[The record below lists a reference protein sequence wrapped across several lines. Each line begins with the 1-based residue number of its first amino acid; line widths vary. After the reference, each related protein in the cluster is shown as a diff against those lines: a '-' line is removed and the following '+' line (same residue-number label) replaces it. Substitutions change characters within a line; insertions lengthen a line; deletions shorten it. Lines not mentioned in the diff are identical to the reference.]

1 MGFFSKKVN
10 KELFEILEAD
20 EKNNQI
26 GIKDTRENTDKPH
39 PQHALTADEVMN
51 HSTASEK
58 DTMSDRISDESPL
71 ESLKKRM
78 KNMSSDTKEA
88 SSQEKVEEIKMTSN
102 TSQKQSLLEK
112 CKPYIV
118 DETGKDAT
126 TPREPLYRL
135 ESVAEILQNDSQRT
149 IDLLSQK
156 YDIMIDD
163 LDKKAEKS
171 GISAP
176 KTVPLGDI
184 VKTSITQKPQSA
196 PKDEAVEREIYEEK
210 IPEITVKQFQTSLPD
225 ISDIDNFVAPKPQ
238 AQEKTSEAATIR
250 FTPIKSDTAN
260 GDTAKVTSITNTIDL
275 TNELENL
282 LLPEDTEDETTLEE
296 SEFDGFSVDEEY
308 RGFEDAKK
316 LIYKLSKAK
325 RNSFLRVIGTIIL
338 TLVLCFFELP
348 TLSNLMLTQTRVMM
362 AICTGIFAIS
372 VIINSDMFI
381 SFAKFFSKKS
391 TSDVT
396 ASLAALGC
404 LLYSG
409 FSIFFSHN
417 DYELCLLASFILTFR
432 AIGQFMSRSTMLGN
446 LKQIS
451 TPNSKKAVAL
461 IMDEATTFAM
471 AKDAIEGDV
480 LIAAPRETNTVTD
493 FMKYSK
499 FGLFMKGKLPYITVL
514 SLILAAVCGLASASL
529 FGEAIYG
536 IYTAAAV
543 LTLVATPIIFLIDT
557 LPLRS
562 SSKKLNRKGA
572 MIAGKTAAE
581 RLEMANAVVLSSS
594 DLFPSGTVT
603 LHNMKV
609 LSDNPIDD
617 TILKAASLTDAV
629 SSPLSNI
636 FKQIAGTNTAYS
648 IPDSDTVKYEDKMG
662 LSGWVDDE
670 LLFVG
675 NRTLMEAHGISVPDV
690 KIDWKIL
697 EKGYFPV
704 YIASGNKA
712 MALVVIQYSADPSVV
727 YELKRITDGGVTLL
741 VNNCDPN
748 ITAEMICD
756 YLGLYEDSVRIM
768 TNAGVHMYKNALPP
782 VDSCSAP
789 ASFKGRAINF
799 ISVINSAAKIKKSC
813 ILLNVLYVLAIC
825 FGLCVFAYLSFSG
838 SAAPVTARTLLL
850 FELGISAAALLIFQA
865 FKP

>member
-20 EKNNQI
+20 EKNNEI
-26 GIKDTRENTDKPH
+26 GLNDTIHSADR
-39 PQHALTADEVMN
+39 PQAHHALTVDEVM
-51 HSTASEK
+51 HSGTASDEASV
-58 DTMSDRISDESPL
+58 TDRIPTESPL
-71 ESLKKRM
+71 EALKKRM
-78 KNMSSDTKEA
+78 KNMSTGEETAPSDYKTED
-88 SSQEKVEEIKMTSN
+88 IKMTAAAN
-102 TSQKQSLLEK
+102 EKQSLLEK

-126 TPREPLYRL
+126 TPKEPLYRL

-163 LDKKAEKS
+163 LDKNAEQG

-176 KTVPLGDI
+176 KTAPLGDI
-184 VKTSITQKPQSA
+184 VKQTPPEKPQA
-196 PKDEAVEREIYEEK
+196 TPPKEEREVYEESL
-210 IPEITVKQFQTSLPD
+210 PEITVKQYQTSLPD

-238 AQEKTSEAATIR
+238 AQEKASESATIR
-250 FTPIKSDTAN
+250 FTPIKSDAVN
-260 GDTAKVTSITNTIDL
+260 GDTAKVMSITNTIDL
-275 TNELENL
+275 TNELGDL

-296 SEFDGFSVDEEY
+296 SAFDGFSVEEEY
-308 RGFEDAKK
+308 NGIQDAKK

-325 RNSFLRVIGTIIL
+325 RNSFLRVIGTVAITVL
-338 TLVLCFFELP
+338 LCFFELP
-348 TLSNLMLTQTRVMM
+348 TFSNLLLTETRIMM
-362 AICTGIFAIS
+362 AICTGIFSMS
-372 VIINSDMFI
+372 VIINSDMFG
-381 SFAKFFSKKS
+381 SFAKFLSKKS

-396 ASLAALGC
+396 ASLASLGC

-409 FSIFFSHN
+409 FSIFLSHN
-417 DYELCLLASFILTFR
+417 DYELCLLASFVLTFR

-451 TPNSKKAVAL
+451 TPNTKKAIAL

-480 LIAAPRETNTVTD
+480 LIAAPRETNTVAD

-499 FGLFMKGKLPYITVL
+499 FGLFMKGKLPFITVL
-514 SLILAAVCGLASASL
+514 SLILAAICGLAAASL

-543 LTLVATPIIFLIDT
+543 LTLVSTPIIFLIET

-581 RLEMANAVVLSSS
+581 RLEMANAVVLTSN

-617 TILKAASLTDAV
+617 TIVKAASLTDAV
-629 SSPLSNI
+629 NSPLSNI
-636 FKQIAGTNTAYS
+636 FKQIAGTNAAYS
-648 IPDSDTVKYEDKMG
+648 LPDSDTVKYEDKMG

-712 MALVVIQYSADPSVV
+712 MALVVVQYSADPTVV

-789 ASFKGRAINF
+789 ASFKGRTINF

-838 SAAPVTARTLLL
+838 STAPVTARTLLL
-850 FELGISAAALLIFQA
+850 FELGITAATLLIYQA